1 MMNDILYG
9 LKLLTG
15 LVLGGALYLLFALAY
30 AFFDK
35 PKVDTLPEY
44 ELNKST
50 GEVQRV
56 HRD

>member
-1 MMNDILYG
+1 MNDILYG